1 MMGMMGKMGPM
12 GQMECGP
19 EMMKKGQEMMKEKMA
34 GAGFNPSEMCRQ
46 MTSSVTKAAEMGS
59 YATPEVRALF
69 EDWVTEAEQ
78 DILNFVKANN
88 QAAPSAIA
96 EQLKISENSVIFF
109 ISRLA
114 QQEKIRITGIEI
126 CDAPPENETQK
137 QSHGT
142 EHEQNNQS
150 GGGG

>member
-69 EDWVTEAEQ
+69 EDWVNRRTIK
-78 DILNFVKANN
+78 D
-88 QAAPSAIA
+88 
-96 EQLKISENSVIFF
+96 
-109 ISRLA
+109 
-114 QQEKIRITGIEI
+114 
-126 CDAPPENETQK
+126 
-137 QSHGT
+137 
-142 EHEQNNQS
+142 
-150 GGGG
+150 